1 MILEI
6 DQEVGIG
13 GNMEEKYKESFA
25 EVSEI
30 FKLMP
35 ESMVNK
41 IPVGLRTIIENEKST
56 IYKPD
61 IKEPLE
67 ECKLKDETIIIMALI
82 YRDFLCSKEEKEKL
96 LQRDAE
102 GLKKAEEE
110 LHEKYDVDNI
120 FKKNKTVVE
129 KKQEENVEETSLV
142 EAKEEKW
149 YQKIFNMI
157 KGIFKKK

>member
-1 MILEI
+1 
-6 DQEVGIG
+6 
-13 GNMEEKYKESFA
+13 MEEKYKEAFA

-41 IPVGLRTIIENEKST
+41 IPVGFRNIIEKEKSLT
-56 IYKPD
+56 YKTD
-61 IKEPLE
+61 IREPLE

-102 GLKKAEEE
+102 ELKKAEDE
-110 LHEKYDVDNI
+110 LQEKYNVDNI
-120 FKKNKTVVE
+120 FKKNKTTTE
-129 KKQEENVEETSLV
+129 EKQEEQVEDKSLV
-142 EAKEEKW
+142 EVKEEKW

-157 KGIFKKK
+157 KGLFKKK